1 MNTTKAHL
9 PLGII
14 CLAALI
20 IMTLLAPVVEHNA
33 PRLFSRLRTG
43 SLPSDS
49 LVTES
54 MYARVFHAPSDSEFV
69 PMITRS
75 VDFYLPLLLTDFGMQ
90 HNSATQKATIII
102 YSDADTYVKALGG
115 KLPSGGNIDELP
127 MGAYGGGIIHIL
139 TPLLWTSAET
149 TVDIKDDFLQQGPI
163 IHELTHFLTDRKV
176 SGSRSSIR
184 PWLMEGIALYYET
197 KYTGREWMPELASA
211 AAAFPYEEMVADFQ
225 NADADTAYRK
235 AFETVNAFVRIYGEQ
250 TLQDSIDTTR
260 CVTLQ

>member
-1 MNTTKAHL
+1 MNTTKAKL
-9 PLGII
+9 PLGVI
-14 CLAALI
+14 CLFLLI
-20 IMTLLAPVVEHNA
+20 IMTLLAPVLEHNA
-33 PRLFSRLRTG
+33 PKFFSRLRTG

-49 LVTES
+49 LVTQS
-54 MYARVFHAPSDSEFV
+54 MYARVFHAPSDNEFV

-90 HNSATQKATIII
+90 HSTTQKAKIII
-102 YSDADTYVKALGG
+102 YSDADAYVKALGG

-149 TVDIKDDFLQQGPI
+149 TADIKDDFLQQGPI
-163 IHELTHFLTDRKV
+163 IHELTHFLTDMKV
-176 SGSRSSIR
+176 SGSRSSIK
-184 PWLMEGIALYYET
+184 PWLMEGIALYYEA

-211 AAAFPYEEMVADFQ
+211 ASAFPYEEMVTDFQ

-235 AFETVNAFVRIYGEQ
+235 AFEIVNAFVRIYGEQ
-250 TLQDSIDTTR
+250 ALQDSIDTTR
-260 CVTLQ
+260 GVTLQ